1 MWKFDFQC
9 DGEAMICFEGSKAKQ
24 AETGTGM
31 KPLRNKE
38 LAMKYGTV
46 QKMER
51 NWKHLVIGG
60 F

>member
-1 MWKFDFQC
+1 
-9 DGEAMICFEGSKAKQ
+9 MICFEGSKAKQ

-51 NWKHLVIGG
+51 N
-60 F
+60 